1 LSESKKKTK
10 AASEVPDSS
19 QLNIPFSIFDL
30 SHASFVKSTS
40 SLLRQLSITPVT
52 QPDGAGHYASAR
64 GTC

>member
-1 LSESKKKTK
+1 VKFLTILTSK
-10 AASEVPDSS
+10 SP
-19 QLNIPFSIFDL
+19 LLFFDL

-64 GTC
+64 GTG